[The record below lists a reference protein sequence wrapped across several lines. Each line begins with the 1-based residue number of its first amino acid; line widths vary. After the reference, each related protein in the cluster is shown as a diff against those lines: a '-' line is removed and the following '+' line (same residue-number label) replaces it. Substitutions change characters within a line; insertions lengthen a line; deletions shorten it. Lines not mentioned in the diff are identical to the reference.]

1 MNINNIPMPI
11 PSNSPEY
18 FANPQQQQQPLQD
31 YNRIMTINNAIYHYS
46 TVMYEYQ
53 QNMRN
58 NLRNN
63 FMVTEYTKRM
73 RDYQNDMNTFISYMN
88 NASQPAA
95 AVSAP
100 QMTYTNNPIGPSP
113 ETHTTNPPASRSRFN
128 QSYVL
133 YTLYQNGGLNSHTR
147 TPSTLENIMTFPM
160 ENVIVA
166 PSREQIEN
174 ATERVYFHEIGT
186 NTSCPISLEDF
197 NQSDRITRIRH
208 CGHVFKSF
216 SLETWFH
223 CNVRCP
229 VCRYDIRDYV
239 RPENQV
245 DVSNSIIS
253 GGTGDY
259 REDWIA
265 HGRPREQVFVEP
277 HTETAVLESPS
288 TQSAIDN
295 LLSEL
300 FTGLY
305 ETTEDI

>member
-1 MNINNIPMPI
+1 
-11 PSNSPEY
+11 
-18 FANPQQQQQPLQD
+18 
-31 YNRIMTINNAIYHYS
+31 MTINNAIYHYS

-73 RDYQNDMNTFISYMN
+73 RDYQNDMHAFISYMN
-88 NASQPAA
+88 NAPQLPAS
-95 AVSAP
+95 VSAP
-100 QMTYTNNPIGPSP
+100 QMLYTNNPIGPSAP
-113 ETHTTNPPASRSRFN
+113 QMLYTNNPIGPSTSQIPYTNNPIGPSTSHETVTTNPPASRSRFN

-133 YTLYQNGGLNSHTR
+133 YTLYQNGGLHSSTR
-147 TPSTLENIMTFPM
+147 IPSTLETNITFPM
-160 ENVIVA
+160 ENVIVT
-166 PSREQIEN
+166 PTREQIEN

-186 NTSCPISLEDF
+186 YTSCPISLEVF
-197 NQSDRITRIRH
+197 NQSDHIIRIRH

-216 SLETWFH
+216 SLETWFN
-223 CNVRCP
+223 CSVRCP

-253 GGTGDY
+253 GGTGDN
-259 REDWIA
+259 RGIWNA

-288 TQSAIDN
+288 TQNAIDN

-305 ETTEDI
+305 ETTNDV